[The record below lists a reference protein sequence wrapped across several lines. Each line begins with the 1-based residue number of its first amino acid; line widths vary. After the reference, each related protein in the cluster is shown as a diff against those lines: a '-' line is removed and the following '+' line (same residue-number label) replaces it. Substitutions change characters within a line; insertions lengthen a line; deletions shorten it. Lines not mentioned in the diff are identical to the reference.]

1 MALEGSGRYNSVLG
15 QCGTHESWF
24 SHAREIDK
32 VLGYSQVAVGTAL
45 YYEMTSRD
53 LEGWGRYS
61 SVLGQCGTHESW
73 FSHARALDNLLG

>member
-1 MALEGSGRYNSVLG
+1 M
-15 QCGTHESWF
+15 F
-24 SHAREIDK
+24 IHARALDTL
-32 VLGYSQVAVGTAL
+32 LGYSQVAVGTAL

-73 FSHARALDNLLG
+73 FSHARALDALLGYSQVAVGAESVQNCLNFAP